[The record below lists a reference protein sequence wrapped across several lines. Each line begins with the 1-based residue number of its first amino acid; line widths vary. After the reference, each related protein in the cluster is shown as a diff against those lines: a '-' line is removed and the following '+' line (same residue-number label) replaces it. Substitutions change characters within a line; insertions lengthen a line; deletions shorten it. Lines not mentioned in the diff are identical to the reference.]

1 MTNSQ
6 SPVPAPDYQP
16 VGPVEMDVAPTPKF
30 RMQKFLALLLKF
42 WWVPVITLVLA
53 LGGAVAYV
61 FWQPPT
67 FVSRARMWETVKLRL
82 PEGSMFSEDVANF
95 LGTQTE
101 LLQSVRLRDLTLAR
115 LRAASTNSVIPLGKD
130 GEPLPVSI
138 RVSASAKS
146 SVFVLEATG
155 SQAAYIQAYLDALMD
170 AYLDYKKNVR
180 QLVSGGT
187 LASITEQ
194 VQKAERDLR
203 NEQDILTV
211 FGRTNNLAI
220 LQEEATVAGGYLTR
234 LKTELSD
241 LELED
246 RLLKAA
252 AQEADSATSATNKAN
267 LDVTAFTSLPG
278 STPKGAAA
286 TEHQT
291 ASQELEVLKIQKE
304 RLSKYL
310 RPKHPKMVKLD
321 ADIDRAEKLL
331 EVVRRQ
337 SREQLASSQGVNR
350 LKTENVLASIKEW
363 EAKVVE
369 ANVQISEA
377 ERLKVNVQRAQSIY
391 DRLAL
396 LVQNVGISR
405 NIDQE
410 TLAILEQASAPKRSY
425 SKEQSTLVM
434 AGVGGLGLGLGLIF
448 LLAVRDDRFGSVLEV
463 NEKLGDAVVAQVP
476 EMPLVGGKAPL
487 LLGNGE
493 EQHMYAESYRNLRS
507 ALLFL
512 AVEGGRPKVILITSA
527 LPNEG
532 KSTVAANLAHIL
544 ALGGS
549 HVLLVDADL
558 RRGRLHELMGLTQGP
573 GLAELLSQPGDA
585 LQVMQ
590 TNSMPNL
597 SFIPA
602 GARLNNPGDLFLRPE
617 LDQLLARWR
626 EQFDYVLIDSSP
638 IFATDDAPTL
648 APKVDGTLFVVRS
661 RFAGARQVREALELL
676 QRRQAKILGVVFNRA
691 DASARSYHYYKY
703 AEYHGKPEDRGQRS
717 EVKGQ

>member
-1 MTNSQ
+1 M
-6 SPVPAPDYQP
+6 AM
-16 VGPVEMDVAPTPKF
+16 GVAPKF
-30 RMQKFLALLLKF
+30 RVQKFLALLLKF
-42 WWVPVITLVLA
+42 WWVPFLTLVLG

-61 FWQPPT
+61 LLKPPT
-67 FVSRARMWETVKLRL
+67 FVSKARMWEAVKLRL
-82 PEGSMFSEDVANF
+82 PEGTMFSEDVQNF
-95 LGTQTE
+95 LVTQTE
-101 LLQSVRLRDLTLAR
+101 LLQSAKMWELTMAR
-115 LRAASTNSVIPLGKD
+115 LRAGGTNSTIPIGKN
-130 GEPLPVSI
+130 GKPLPVAIHISG
-138 RVSASAKS
+138 SGKS
-146 SVFVLEATG
+146 SVFALEATG
-155 SQAAYIQAYLDALMD
+155 SQAAYVQSYLDALMD
-170 AYLDYKKNVR
+170 SYLDYKKNIR
-180 QLVSGGT
+180 QTVSGDT

-203 NEQDILTV
+203 DEQDVLTV
-211 FGRTNNLAI
+211 FQRTNNLAI
-220 LQEEATVAGGYLTR
+220 LQEEAMVAGGYLIR

-252 AQEADSATSATNKAN
+252 AQETDRAASATNKAS
-267 LDVTAFTSLPG
+267 LDVVAFTSLPG
-278 STPKGAAA
+278 STPAGV
-286 TEHQT
+286 TPSEHQT
-291 ASQELEVLKIQKE
+291 ASQELEVLKIQKD

-310 RPKHPKMVKLD
+310 RPKHPKMAKLD

-331 EVVRRQ
+331 EIFRRQ
-337 SREQLASSQGVNR
+337 SREQLASSQAVNR

-363 EAKVVE
+363 DGKVVE
-369 ANVQISEA
+369 ANIQIAEA
-377 ERLKVNVQRAQSIY
+377 ERLKINVQRAQSGY

-396 LVQNVGISR
+396 LAQNVGISR

-410 TLAILEQASAPKRSY
+410 TLSILEQASAPRRSY
-425 SKEQSTLVM
+425 RNEAIALVLGGV
-434 AGVGGLGLGLGLIF
+434 AGVGLGLGLIF
-448 LLAVRDDRFGSVLEV
+448 VLAVRDDRFASVLEV
-463 NEKLGDAVVAQVP
+463 NENLGDAVVAQVP
-476 EMPLVGGKAPL
+476 EMPVVEGKALL

-512 AVEGGRPKVILITSA
+512 ATDGKRPKLVLITSA

-532 KSTVAANLAHIL
+532 KSTVAANLAHVL

-549 HVLLVDADL
+549 RVLLVDADL
-558 RRGRLHELMGLTQGP
+558 RIGRLHELMGLSQGP
-573 GLAELLSQPGDA
+573 GLAELLSQPGDTD
-585 LQVMQ
+585 QVMQ

-597 SFIPA
+597 HFISA
-602 GARLNNPGDLFLRPE
+602 GARLRKPGDLFLRPQ

-661 RFAGARQVREALELL
+661 KFSGARQVREALELL

-691 DASARSYHYYKY
+691 DPSPRSYNYYQY
-703 AEYHGKPEDRGQRS
+703 AEYYPEPA
-717 EVKGQ
+717 VKG

>member
-1 MTNSQ
+1 
-6 SPVPAPDYQP
+6 V
-16 VGPVEMDVAPTPKF
+16 
-30 RMQKFLALLLKF
+30 QKFLALLLKF
-42 WWVPVITLVLA
+42 WWVPSLTLVLG
-53 LGGAVAYV
+53 LGSAVAYV
-61 FWQPPT
+61 LLKPPT
-67 FVSRARMWETVKLRL
+67 FVSKARMWEAVKLRL
-82 PEGSMFSEDVANF
+82 PEGTMFSEDVQNF
-95 LGTQTE
+95 LVTQTE
-101 LLQSVRLRDLTLAR
+101 LLQSAKMWELTMAR
-115 LRAASTNSVIPLGKD
+115 LRAGGTNSAIPIGKN
-130 GEPLPVSI
+130 GKPFPVAIHISG
-138 RVSASAKS
+138 SGKS
-146 SVFVLEATG
+146 SVFALEATG
-155 SQAAYIQAYLDALMD
+155 SQAAYVQSYLDALMD
-170 AYLDYKKNVR
+170 SYLDYKKNIR
-180 QLVSGGT
+180 QTVSGDT

-203 NEQDILTV
+203 DEQDVLTT
-211 FGRTNNLAI
+211 FQRTNNLAI
-220 LQEEATVAGGYLTR
+220 LQEEAMVAGGYLTR

-252 AQEADSATSATNKAN
+252 AQETDRTASATNKAS
-267 LDVTAFTSLPG
+267 LDVVAFTSLPG
-278 STPKGAAA
+278 STPAGG
-286 TEHQT
+286 TPSMHQT

-310 RPKHPKMVKLD
+310 RPKHPKIAKLD

-331 EVVRRQ
+331 EIFRRQ
-337 SREQLASSQGVNR
+337 SREQLASSQAVNR

-363 EAKVVE
+363 DGKVVE
-369 ANVQISEA
+369 ANIQIAEA
-377 ERLKVNVQRAQSIY
+377 ERLKINVQRAQSGY

-396 LVQNVGISR
+396 LAQNVGISR

-410 TLAILEQASAPKRSY
+410 TLSILEQASAPRRSY
-425 SKEQSTLVM
+425 RNEAIASVLAGV
-434 AGVGGLGLGLGLIF
+434 AGVGLGLALIF
-448 LLAVRDDRFGSVLEV
+448 VLAVRDDRFASVLEV

-476 EMPLVGGKAPL
+476 EMPVVEGKALL

-512 AVEGGRPKVILITSA
+512 ATDGERPKLVLITSA

-532 KSTVAANLAHIL
+532 KSTVAANLAHVL

-549 HVLLVDADL
+549 RVLLVDADL
-558 RRGRLHELMGLTQGP
+558 RLGRLHALMGLSQGP

-585 LQVMQ
+585 DQVMQ

-597 SFIPA
+597 HFISA
-602 GARLNNPGDLFLRPE
+602 GARLRKPGDLFLRPQ

-661 RFAGARQVREALELL
+661 KFSGARQVREALELL

-691 DASARSYHYYKY
+691 DPSVRSYNYYKY
-703 AEYHGKPEDRGQRS
+703 AEYYPEPA
-717 EVKGQ
+717 VKG